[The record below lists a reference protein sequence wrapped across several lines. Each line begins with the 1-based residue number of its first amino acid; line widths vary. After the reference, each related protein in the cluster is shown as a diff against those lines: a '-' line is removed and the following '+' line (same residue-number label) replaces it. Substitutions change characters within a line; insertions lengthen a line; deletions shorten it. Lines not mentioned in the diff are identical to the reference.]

1 MSFVSAA
8 VIGGASL
15 GSAALGYF
23 GAQKAAK
30 TQAGFEQQG
39 LGLQQNALA
48 QQEAA
53 RAQLTPWIT
62 SGAGANKALSG
73 LYGPKADYSQFTR
86 SPDYQFAQQQ
96 GNLGLQRYEN
106 ATGMALSG
114 GALKDVS
121 QFNQGLASQQF
132 GNYFNRLMSL
142 SQLGMSAAGAGASS
156 AWQGVQGANAAA
168 GTLGSIG
175 QSTASGTIGGVN
187 AFSGGINSGISNSLL
202 YGGIKNQ
209 ADQNALLQA
218 SINRSSYAP
227 PAAST
232 NWSGQNAPLAFPG
245 MS

>member
-39 LGLQQNALA
+39 LDLQRNALA
-48 QQEAA
+48 QQAAA
-53 RAQLTPWIT
+53 REQLNPWIS
-62 SGAGANKALSG
+62 SGQNANKAISH
-73 LYGPKADYSQFTR
+73 LYGPGADYSQFTR

-96 GNLGLQRYEN
+96 GSLGLQRYEN
-106 ATGMALSG
+106 ASGMALSG
-114 GALKDVS
+114 GALKDVA

-142 SQLGMSAAGAGASS
+142 STLGQGAASAGANS

-168 GTLGSIG
+168 GTFGSIG
-175 QSTASGTIGGVN
+175 QSMASGTIGGVN
-187 AFSGGINSGISNSLL
+187 AISGGVNSGISNSLL
-202 YGGIKNQ
+202 Y
-209 ADQNALLQA
+209 NAL
-218 SINRSSYAP
+218 NRQPGAAAPNPSAYAP
-227 PAAST
+227 PTT
-232 NWSGQNAPLAFPG
+232 NWGGQNAPFAFPG
-245 MS
+245 LR